1 MVAELTGKRPEGADV
16 RPLRRGGGNDPA
28 SG

>member
-1 MVAELTGKRPEGADV
+1 MVAELTGKRPEGAEV